1 MTDVYELGV
10 RSISDTSE
18 LVTLMTKDDSLLG
31 VESPVKGLSIDENDD
46 PIAEGSNGEPG
57 AHTEAT
63 HIVKQATSAPKP
75 NNPIHCKINLFS
87 FCSF

>member
-1 MTDVYELGV
+1 MA
-10 RSISDTSE
+10 
-18 LVTLMTKDDSLLG
+18 KDDSLLG
-31 VESPVKGLSIDENDD
+31 LKSSVKGLSMDENDD

-75 NNPIHCKINLFS
+75 NNPILQDKYFS
-87 FCSF
+87 RSF